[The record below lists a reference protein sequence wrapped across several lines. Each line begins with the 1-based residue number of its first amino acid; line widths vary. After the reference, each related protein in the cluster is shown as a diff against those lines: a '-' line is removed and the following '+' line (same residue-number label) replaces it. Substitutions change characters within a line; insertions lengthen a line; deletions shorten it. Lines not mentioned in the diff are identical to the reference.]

1 MTVPPPSP
9 MGRAE
14 VDRILGALGAAH
26 DRASAAMYAL
36 DSRPELALLRD
47 TRPTG
52 ETARVAADVLARTG
66 ALWSQF
72 AAFGALLGQAREV
85 RARRSRPGDT
95 ELRELGDLLGAPVVA
110 LDADGTVLD
119 DPAAAPAHRIGVTE
133 LARRIEAEATAL
145 AGTLAGLE
153 AARSRLA
160 GWFGQLTDALR
171 WLRADAVEL
180 SGPGRPDELA
190 GAGGPAVPGAA
201 PPAGSQTAPAAD
213 LRAVPAAERRAVP
226 AAEHRAGAERRAVP
240 AAERRAGPADGAG
253 AAPPLA
259 GELDRLDRLDRAVE
273 EAYRDAVADPLG
285 AAGTGSAATALRDR
299 LRRFEAEVAAL
310 TGRLAELTEVRDGY
324 PGRTARLAAE
334 LDDLVTAAGETAR
347 THALARD
354 KIANSALPE
363 LSPDPTPALRAQ
375 FAQLDQVHREHRW
388 SQVGRELAAL
398 ERGVVDARRR
408 MAESHEAADGLLR
421 RRAELRGRLDAY
433 RAKAGRLG
441 LIEHPELSARYRQA
455 RDLLYTSP
463 CDLSAATRAVVA
475 YQRHLN
481 DLAERPAPGA
491 KGALP

>member
-14 VDRILGALGAAH
+14 VDRLLGALGAVH
-26 DRASAAMYAL
+26 ERASAAMYAL
-36 DSRPELALLRD
+36 DGRPELALLRD
-47 TRPTG
+47 TRPIG
-52 ETARVAADVLARTG
+52 ETARVGADVLARTG

-85 RARRSRPGDT
+85 RARRSRPGDL
-95 ELRELGDLLGAPVVA
+95 ELRELGELLGAPLVA

-119 DPAAAPAHRIGVTE
+119 EPAAAPAQRIRLSE
-133 LARRIEAEATAL
+133 LARRIETEAAAL

-171 WLRADAVEL
+171 RLRADAVAL
-180 SGPGRPDELA
+180 SGSERPGDPGDAR
-190 GAGGPAVPGAA
+190 GPAVTGAA
-201 PPAGSQTAPAAD
+201 PS
-213 LRAVPAAERRAVP
+213 LRDE
-226 AAEHRAGAERRAVP
+226 
-240 AAERRAGPADGAG
+240 
-253 AAPPLA
+253 
-259 GELDRLDRLDRAVE
+259 LDRLDRAVE
-273 EAYRDAVADPLG
+273 QAYLAALADPLG
-285 AAGTGSAATALRDR
+285 ATGTGSTATALRDR
-299 LRRFEAEVAAL
+299 LRRFEIEVAAL

-324 PGRTARLAAE
+324 SGRAARLATE
-334 LDDLVTAAGETAR
+334 LDELARAAAETAR
-347 THALARD
+347 THALAQD
-354 KIANSALPE
+354 KIANSALPDA
-363 LSPDPTPALRAQ
+363 SPDPTPALRAQ
-375 FAQLDQVHREHRW
+375 FAQLGQVHREHRW
-388 SQVGRELAAL
+388 SQVGTELAAL
-398 ERGVVDARRR
+398 ERGVAAARRR

-441 LIEHPELSARYRQA
+441 LIEHPELSERYRRA

-481 DLAERPAPGA
+481 DLTERPAPGA
-491 KGALP
+491 KGAVP

>member
-1 MTVPPPSP
+1 MAGHRRSPVGAGRHHEKRLVAPMTVPPPSP

-14 VDRILGALGAAH
+14 VDRLLGALGAAH
-26 DRASAAMYAL
+26 ERASVVMYAL
-36 DSRPELALLRD
+36 DGRPGLALLRD

-52 ETARVAADVLARTG
+52 ETARVGADVLARTG

-85 RARRSRPGDT
+85 RARRSRPGDI
-95 ELRELGDLLGAPVVA
+95 ELRELGELLGAPLVA

-119 DPAAAPAHRIGVTE
+119 DPAAAPAQRIRLSE
-133 LARRIEAEATAL
+133 LARRIETEAAAL

-171 WLRADAVEL
+171 RLRADAVAL
-180 SGPGRPDELA
+180 SGAERPGDPADS
-190 GAGGPAVPGAA
+190 GGPTASGAASAAGFGPASAAGSGAA
-201 PPAGSQTAPAAD
+201 PLSRD
-213 LRAVPAAERRAVP
+213 E
-226 AAEHRAGAERRAVP
+226 
-240 AAERRAGPADGAG
+240 
-253 AAPPLA
+253 
-259 GELDRLDRLDRAVE
+259 LDRLDRAVE
-273 EAYRDAVADPLG
+273 EAYLGALADPLG
-285 AAGTGSAATALRDR
+285 ATGTGSTAIALRDR
-299 LRRFEAEVAAL
+299 LRRFEIEVAAL

-324 PGRTARLAAE
+324 SGRVARLATE
-334 LDDLVTAAGETAR
+334 LDELATAAAETTRAY
-347 THALARD
+347 ALAQD
-354 KIANSALPE
+354 KIANSALPDP
-363 LSPDPTPALRAQ
+363 SPDPTPALRAQ
-375 FAQLDQVHREHRW
+375 FAQLGQVHREHRW
-388 SQVGRELAAL
+388 SQVGTELAAL
-398 ERGVVDARRR
+398 ERGVAAARRR

-441 LIEHPELSARYRQA
+441 LIEHPELSEQYRRA

-481 DLAERPAPGA
+481 DLAERRAPGA
-491 KGALP
+491 KGATP